1 MRDLKIQAIVDNHRR
16 PETELLATEAGL
28 SYWID
33 YGEKSFL
40 FDTGDGEAI
49 QRNLPALKRDLESID
64 SIILSH
70 GHYDHTG
77 GLAWVLRGNQRA
89 EIYAKTT
96 VAKPLWSERVTGF
109 ATAGMSQEAAS
120 LAVDRF
126 HYFESV
132 IEIAPDFFLIP
143 KASECYPRPAS
154 SKFLWEGNEGNL
166 QPDSFDHECF
176 IVVKRA
182 NGLIVIT
189 GCSHQG
195 VSNMVDQ
202 AKRLFPDQPV
212 LHVIGGFHLQG
223 RKPDFHERQET
234 IDAVGEYLQE
244 NTVQTVYTGHCTGL
258 PAFARLQEKLGD
270 QVQYFYAGDIL
281 EL

>member
-1 MRDLKIQAIVDNHRR
+1 MRDLKIQAIVDNCTRDAEDR
-16 PETELLATEAGL
+16 LATEAGL
-28 SYWID
+28 SYWIE

-77 GLAWVLRGNQRA
+77 GLAWVLRENQRA
-89 EIYAKTT
+89 GIYAKTT
-96 VAKPLWSERVTGF
+96 VAKLLWVERITGF
-109 ATAGMSQEAAS
+109 ATAGMSLEASS
-120 LAVDRF
+120 LAADRF
-126 HYFESV
+126 HYFEEV

-143 KASECYPRPAS
+143 KASECYPRPES
-154 SKFLWEGNEGNL
+154 SKFLWEGKEKNL
-166 QPDSFDHECF
+166 LPDSFDHECF
-176 IVVKRA
+176 IVVKRT

-223 RKPDFHERQET
+223 RKPDFHEREEV
-234 IDAVGEYLQE
+234 IDGVGRYLKE
-244 NTVQTVYTGHCTGL
+244 NTTQTIYTGHCTGL

-270 QVQYFYAGDIL
+270 QLQYFYAGDTL
-281 EL
+281 EF